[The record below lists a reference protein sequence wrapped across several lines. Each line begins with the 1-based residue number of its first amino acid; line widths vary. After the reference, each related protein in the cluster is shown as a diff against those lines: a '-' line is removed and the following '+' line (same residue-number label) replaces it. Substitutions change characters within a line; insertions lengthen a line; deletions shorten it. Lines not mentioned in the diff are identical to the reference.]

1 MEYKMSELP
10 PALAL
15 AFLGDAVH
23 SAYIREMLVKSGI
36 TKPGSLTERSLLYV
50 TAAKQAEAFRRM
62 EPILT
67 EDERD
72 VARRASNSKHLSRP
86 HHAKLADYR
95 LATGLE
101 TILGMH
107 RFCGNEARIRELMA
121 LATADEDFKGIS
133 ATDAE

>member
-10 PALAL
+10 PVLSL

-23 SAYIREMLVKSGI
+23 SAYVRELLVRRSMAR
-36 TKPGSLTERSLLYV
+36 PGDLTQMSLRYV
-50 TAAKQAEAFRRM
+50 TAEKQAEAFRRI
-62 EPILT
+62 EPVLT

-72 VARRASNSKHLSRP
+72 VARRAKNSKHLSRP

-101 TILGMH
+101 AILGMH
-107 RFCGNEARIRELMA
+107 RFCGNEERIRELMTIA
-121 LATADEDFKGIS
+121 NAEDTSADTE
-133 ATDAE
+133 